1 MINGYFSSGAG
12 HEDPELLQRMLSIV
26 RRYDI
31 TVQKLNRLR
40 FEAQREDRKGTGVV
54 TAHFFKQMQKRF
66 GFNLTSVDQR
76 DMVAYFTQGLE
87 THGGHLVL
95 FSTVMI
101 DKLVETL
108 AKQLY
113 KTQRQEP
120 SAGISPAV
128 QSYLEDTPAG

>member
-1 MINGYFSSGAG
+1 MINGYFSNAG
-12 HEDPELLQRMLSIV
+12 GQEDPELLHRMLSIV

-76 DMVAYFTQGLE
+76 DMIAYFTQGLQAQD
-87 THGGHLVL
+87 GGHLVL
-95 FSTVMI
+95 FSTGMI
-101 DKLVETL
+101 DKLVDTL
-108 AKQLY
+108 AKQLF
-113 KTQRQEP
+113 KT
-120 SAGISPAV
+120 
-128 QSYLEDTPAG
+128 